1 MATPVAGDI
10 KINGQTVT
18 ESLFNKH
25 CAYVMQEDF
34 LWPALTVKENMV
46 YAARLYLGESKDE
59 VDEKVEALIKAVGLS
74 SCKDTTVGNLL
85 IRGISGGQKKR
96 LSLAIELLKSPA
108 VLFLDEPTSGLDSAS
123 ASAIMDLVDK
133 IATKFNKAI
142 VCSIHQPQSRIFL
155 SFDQIMLLAK
165 GGITYFGPADKAI
178 GYFEKNFGLECP
190 PMTNPADYLMEITNS
205 DFRESPEDVEK
216 LLVEWPK
223 SEEAQQVSA
232 TIQKLTGLQVSEG
245 TAKHKKLGLSE
256 QLPILLSRTFIGYLR
271 NPTVYLPRV
280 GLYFQMSM
288 FFGVVYSNIGWQDPL
303 KQSDLFNRMFLWN
316 WITAFMSYMAMA
328 AAPIYSLDAGTINR
342 ERMNNM
348 YHPLSL
354 MLAISI
360 AHIPFVLMLAFLALT
375 PVYWIVGLNPKGERY
390 IFQVL
395 VFFVHLYWIE
405 TLAFLLGV
413 LLPNFIA
420 ALSVMASMISI
431 FFVLNGLFLET
442 ESITWG
448 VRWIH
453 YISPFKYTWESQ
465 AWLEFSGTDLS
476 ACTNTDAV
484 CYGATGD
491 DALAEVNDMAGTKWG
506 HWVLVNIA
514 FIFFL
519 RTVAYHVLKAKD
531 GKKKLRKGIFA
542 LIFG

>member
-1 MATPVAGDI
+1 M
-10 KINGQTVT
+10 
-18 ESLFNKH
+18 
-25 CAYVMQEDF
+25 
-34 LWPALTVKENMV
+34 
-46 YAARLYLGESKDE
+46 YAARLYLGESSSE
-59 VDEKVEALIKAVGLS
+59 VEERVDSLIKAVGLT
-74 SCKDTTVGNLL
+74 SCASTTVGNLL

-96 LSLAIELLKSPA
+96 LSLAIELIKSPA
-108 VLFLDEPTSGLDSAS
+108 ILFLDEPTSGLDSAS
-123 ASAIMDLVDK
+123 AAAIMDLLDTV
-133 IATKFNKAI
+133 ATKFNKAI
-142 VCSIHQPQSRIFL
+142 ICSIHQPQSRIFM
-155 SFDQIMLLAK
+155 SFDQLMLLAR
-165 GGITYFGPADKAI
+165 GGVAYFGPADKAI
-178 GYFEKNFGLECP
+178 KYFADCFDLHCP
-190 PMTNPADYLMEITNS
+190 EMTNPADYLMEITNS
-205 DFRESPEDVEK
+205 DFVDSPEDVDK
-216 LLVEWPK
+216 LLEAWPK
-223 SEEAQQVSA
+223 SKQAEEVNAAIAKFEAMETSKGGRGSSKSLGVSA
-232 TIQKLTGLQVSEG
+232 
-245 TAKHKKLGLSE
+245 

-348 YHPLSL
+348 YHPLAL
-354 MLAISI
+354 MLSISI
-360 AHIPFVLMLAFLALT
+360 AHIPFVLMLAFLAIT

-390 IFQVL
+390 IAQVA
-395 VFFVHLYWIE
+395 VFFIHLYWVE

-420 ALSVMASMISI
+420 ALAVMASIISI

-442 ESITWG
+442 ESITWA

-453 YISPFKYTWESQ
+453 YASPFKYTWESQ
-465 AWLEFSGTDLS
+465 AWLEFSGTDLTT
-476 ACTNTDAV
+476 CTNTDAV

-491 DALAEVNDMAGTKWG
+491 DALKEVNGMANTKWG
-506 HWVLVNIA
+506 HWILVNLA
-514 FIFFL
+514 FIIL
-519 RTVAYHVLKAKD
+519 IRTVAYFILKAKD